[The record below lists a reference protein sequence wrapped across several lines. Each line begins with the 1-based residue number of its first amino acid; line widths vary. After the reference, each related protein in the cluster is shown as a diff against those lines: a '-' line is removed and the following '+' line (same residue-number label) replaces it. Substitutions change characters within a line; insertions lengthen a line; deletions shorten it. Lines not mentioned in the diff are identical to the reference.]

1 MSNAF
6 LDRLNPGAVLVSDGA
21 TGSNLQ
27 ARGLA
32 AGTPSE
38 QWVMEN
44 PAEIVR
50 LHRDFIEAG
59 SDLILTSTFG
69 GTSFRLEHSG
79 LQEQV
84 AEVNRRAVM
93 LAREAANGRR
103 ILIGGSMGPTGQ
115 LLEPLGPLAQAEAVA
130 AFAAQ
135 ARALTEAGADVL
147 VIETQFDFGEAG
159 AAIEGARSVTDLPIV
174 CSFSFDMG
182 AHTMMGISPAQAARE
197 LAQRGVDVIGIN
209 CGRSLDENLAGLKAM
224 RAVTDKP
231 LWMKPNAGLP
241 RMGDDDVALYD
252 VTPAVMG
259 AAARAWIEAGANI
272 IGGCCGTS
280 PEHLR
285 AIASAAKQK

>member
-1 MSNAF
+1 MSKF
-6 LDRLNPGAVLVSDGA
+6 LEYLNSGKILVSDGA

-38 QWVMEN
+38 QWVMSN

-69 GTSFRLEHSG
+69 GTCFRLEHCG
-79 LQEQV
+79 LQDQV
-84 AEVNRRAVM
+84 AEVNQRAVA
-93 LAREAANGRR
+93 LAREAINGRAV
-103 ILIGGSMGPTGQ
+103 LVGGSIGPTGQ
-115 LLEPLGPLAQAEAVA
+115 LLEPLGPLAPAEAVA
-130 AFAAQ
+130 AYAAQ
-135 ARALTEAGADVL
+135 ARALAEGGVDVL
-147 VIETQFDFGEAG
+147 VIETQFDFGEAS

-182 AHTMMGISPAQAARE
+182 AHSMMGISPAQAAKE
-197 LAQRGVDVIGIN
+197 LTQRGVDVIGIN

-224 RAVTDKP
+224 RAATDKP

-252 VTPAVMG
+252 VTPETMG
-259 AAARAWIEAGANI
+259 AAAKLWREAGARI

-285 AIASAAKQK
+285 AIANAVKH